1 MASLAEF
8 GFSGV
13 PKARASAEGEGG
25 SGSGDRRASG
35 GRAGG
40 TTTTTTTTTVA
51 PAGRNSW
58 GGRTNNNRNS
68 WGGHSRGIVPTPFN
82 GAFVGAEL
90 ASPNSL
96 LLWFHSER
104 ATRIENALSE
114 KLSDALL
121 QPLYAIGRL
130 HERRC
135 SYKDLEEER
144 KRRRDPTR
152 KDDRSLEPAPPVKA
166 AIDSV
171 AAMRCSRCTRDPEN
185 GEPGTIVA
193 WLLQFNDTKETIEG
207 YDKIARCLYEC
218 DLVNPEAPPFAAN
231 SHLKEWIPQA
241 TRSVLTNTKDLAK
254 DDAVDDSMR
263 KIPRRLALALFPFQ
277 EQGVRF
283 GLKRHGRCLIGDQM
297 GVGKTLQ
304 ALALGS
310 CYLDEG
316 PLLVIAPKSMRLTWA
331 RELERWL
338 PDLRPKNLLVCDS
351 QAQGTAPLKLF
362 ARAMRIRER
371 LRAMGEFLFNSRTG
385 D

>member
-1 MASLAEF
+1 M
-8 GFSGV
+8 
-13 PKARASAEGEGG
+13 
-25 SGSGDRRASG
+25 
-35 GRAGG
+35 
-40 TTTTTTTTTVA
+40 
-51 PAGRNSW
+51 
-58 GGRTNNNRNS
+58 
-68 WGGHSRGIVPTPFN
+68 
-82 GAFVGAEL
+82 
-90 ASPNSL
+90 

-135 SYKDLEEER
+135 SYKYLEEER
-144 KRRRDPTR
+144 KRRRDPAR

-241 TRSVLTNTKDLAK
+241 TRLVVTNAKDLAK
-254 DDAVDDSMR
+254 DEAVDDSMR

-283 GLKRHGRCLIGDQM
+283 GLKRHGKCLIGDQM

-351 QAQGTAPLKLF
+351 QAQATAPLKLF

-371 LRAMGEFLFNSRTG
+371 LRAMGELVFISRTG
-385 D
+385 N

>member
-1 MASLAEF
+1 M
-8 GFSGV
+8 
-13 PKARASAEGEGG
+13 
-25 SGSGDRRASG
+25 
-35 GRAGG
+35 
-40 TTTTTTTTTVA
+40 A

-104 ATRIENALSE
+104 AERIENALSE

-144 KRRRDPTR
+144 KRRRDPAR

-171 AAMRCSRCTRDPEN
+171 AAMRCSRCTQDPEN

-338 PDLRPKNLLVCDS
+338 PDLRPKNLPVCDS
-351 QAQGTAPLKLF
+351 QAHATAPLKLF

-371 LRAMGEFLFNSRTG
+371 LRAMGEFLFYSRTG